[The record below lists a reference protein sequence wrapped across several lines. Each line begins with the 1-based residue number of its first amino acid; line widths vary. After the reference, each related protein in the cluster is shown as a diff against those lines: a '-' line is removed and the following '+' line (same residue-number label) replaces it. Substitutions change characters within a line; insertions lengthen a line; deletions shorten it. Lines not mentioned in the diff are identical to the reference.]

1 MVDSKIPGPKQVAD
15 LRNRERSSVR
25 AGQVRIALGLLGLA
39 SGLFVPSAAAFA
51 REFAAY
57 AALALIFQW
66 AISRRVFRTIV
77 RVMVMGFVDTI
88 FTSIVVQRFGTGTSI
103 LPLIYVMIPALYA
116 TTTPLRMVSVILAFA
131 GTGMY
136 ASMVA
141 LEQLGVLPY
150 ATAVPAAVRP
160 DAANA
165 LIGAAL
171 VTVATFVT
179 AGLTGQLIL
188 ALAHANARL
197 RDLSQHDEL
206 TKLYNRRYVMERLEI
221 ELVRAERAPGT
232 VTVAMVDL
240 DGFKRVNDEIG
251 HEAGDAVLK
260 AVADALVAA
269 TRKGDVVARYG
280 GDEFVVLLPNTDP
293 DGARTVGVRMLDG
306 AREAARRVCPS
317 IPVSASIGTTT
328 LRPSDDAAEVIR
340 RVDEQLYAAKRA
352 GGDRI
357 STV

>member
-1 MVDSKIPGPKQVAD
+1 MVDSKIPTAKHMTE
-15 LRNRERSSVR
+15 LRDRERSSVR
-25 AGQVRIALGLLGLA
+25 AGQVRVVLGLVGLA
-39 SGLFVPSAAAFA
+39 SGLFVPSAASFA
-51 REFAAY
+51 REFIAY
-57 AALALIFQW
+57 ALLALVFQW
-66 AISRRVFRTIV
+66 AIARRVFRTVV

-116 TTTPLRMVSVILAFA
+116 TTTPLRLVSVILAFA

-136 ASMVA
+136 AAMVA

-150 ATAVPAAVRP
+150 ATAVPGALRP
-160 DAANA
+160 DPATAVVCA
-165 LIGAAL
+165 VV

-221 ELVRAERAPGT
+221 ELVRAERMPGT

-293 DGARTVGVRMLDG
+293 EGARTVGVRMLDG
-306 AREAARRVCPS
+306 ARQAARQVCPS
-317 IPVSASIGTTT
+317 IPVSASIGTTR
-328 LRPSDDAAEVIR
+328 LRPNDDAAEVIR
-340 RVDEQLYAAKRA
+340 RVDERLYAAKRA

-357 STV
+357 STI